1 MLAQIV
7 IRTEYNKPSSSKTW
21 HVLTFNFC
29 ISVMRR
35 KGTEQLTRSAM
46 VKRNHY
52 AIFIWNSLLGIT
64 RRNGVPKGQEQLGR
78 KGQNPLRNV
87 CNARKEEKEEK
98 NWSSFC
104 FQQFPHRNVWCLMLH
119 HQAAAVSTSNPVP
132 FACFRNKLI
141 GLCSGLHP
149 SSRLTVPC
157 RKS

>member
-64 RRNGVPKGQEQLGR
+64 RRNGVPKGQEQLRR

-98 NWSSFC
+98 NG
-104 FQQFPHRNVWCLMLH
+104 P
-119 HQAAAVSTSNPVP
+119 VSASNN
-132 FACFRNKLI
+132 FRTEMFDASCYTIKLQ
-141 GLCSGLHP
+141 LYLP
-149 SSRLTVPC
+149 QTLSRLHASET
-157 RKS
+157 S